1 MITLLLVGPHTNDA
15 IAAPPSVEL
24 LRAATPD
31 EALEALSRN
40 RRIDAVL
47 FLDDAAAEGTVK
59 VLAEEGASW
68 PPLFQPGRSAAP
80 GVVAL
85 DPGSVL
91 EDLRR
96 RLGE

>member
-1 MITLLLVGPHTNDA
+1 MITLLLVGPQPSDL

-24 LRAATPD
+24 LHATTPD

-47 FLDDAAAEGTVK
+47 FLDDDAAEGTVR

-68 PPLFQPGRSAAP
+68 PPLFQPGGSAAP
-80 GVVAL
+80 GVIAL
-85 DPGSVL
+85 DPASVL
-91 EDLRR
+91 DDLRR

>member
-1 MITLLLVGPHTNDA
+1 MITLLLVGSGEAVPSPV
-15 IAAPPSVEL
+15 PPSVEL

-31 EALEALSRN
+31 EALETLSRN

-47 FLDDAAAEGTVK
+47 FLDDDAAQETVK
-59 VLAEEGASW
+59 VLSEEGASW
-68 PPLFQPGRSAAP
+68 PPLFRAGRSAAP
-80 GVVAL
+80 GVIAL
-85 DPGSVL
+85 DPGAVM

>member
-1 MITLLLVGPHTNDA
+1 MITLLLVGEQPADA
-15 IAAPPSVEL
+15 IAVPPSVEL

-31 EALEALSRN
+31 AALEALSRN

-47 FLDDAAAEGTVK
+47 FFDDDSAKETVK
-59 VLAEEGASW
+59 VLEEEGASW
-68 PPLFQPGRSAAP
+68 PPLFQAGRSAVQ
-80 GVVAL
+80 GVVSL
-85 DPGSVL
+85 DSGSIL